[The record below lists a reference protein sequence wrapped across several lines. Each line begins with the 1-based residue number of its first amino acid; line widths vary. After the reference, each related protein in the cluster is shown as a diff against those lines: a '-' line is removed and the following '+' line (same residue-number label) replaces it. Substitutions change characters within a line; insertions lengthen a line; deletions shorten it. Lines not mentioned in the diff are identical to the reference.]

1 MTTPT
6 LTSQIS
12 LGNLLQMGVTLAALA
27 FGWAMLDARSATN
40 AGAIEKLQAQ
50 DNEFESR
57 LRGLETQVVRADE
70 RYVAILDMLARID
83 KRLER
88 IEQGK

>member
-40 AGAIEKLQAQ
+40 AVAIVKLQEENNA
-50 DNEFESR
+50 FESR
-57 LRGLETQVVRADE
+57 LRGLETQVARADE